1 MMGYTN
7 YSTFSSVL
15 FLHLK
20 PCYMNLANR
29 LEIWGDKHHPKWLDI
44 IRIVLGIFLCYK
56 GFQFLNNMGV
66 LLDVMSNR
74 LSFNAFAVAMLSH
87 VIVFAHILGGFLLA
101 LGLLTRFACLIQIP
115 IVLGAVFFVNS
126 TSNLLQPFSETW
138 QAIIVLLLLFV
149 FLIVGN
155 GAWSFEWFVQHD
167 KPHKRV
173 SHR

>member
-1 MMGYTN
+1 
-7 YSTFSSVL
+7 
-15 FLHLK
+15 
-20 PCYMNLANR
+20 MNFAHR
-29 LEIWGDKHHPKWLDI
+29 LELWGDKHHPKWLDI

-74 LSFNAFAVAMLSH
+74 LSFNAFAVTMLSH
-87 VIVFAHILGGFLLA
+87 VIVFAHILGGFLLS

-126 TSNLLQPFSETW
+126 TSNLLQPFSEIW
-138 QAIIVLLLLFV
+138 QAIIVLILLVLFLV
-149 FLIVGN
+149 IGN
-155 GAWSFEWFVQHD
+155 GKWSFEWFVQHD
-167 KPHKRV
+167 KVHKRV

>member
-1 MMGYTN
+1 
-7 YSTFSSVL
+7 
-15 FLHLK
+15 
-20 PCYMNLANR
+20 MNFAHRIEL
-29 LEIWGDKHHPKWLDI
+29 WGDKHHPKWLDI
-44 IRIVLGIFLCYK
+44 VRILLGIFLMYK

-74 LSFNAFAVAMLSH
+74 LSFNAFAVTMLSH

-115 IVLGAVFFVNS
+115 IVLGAVFFVNNS
-126 TSNLLQPFSETW
+126 ANMLQPFSETW
-138 QAIIVLLLLFV
+138 QAIIVFLLLIL

-155 GAWSFEWFVQHD
+155 GVWSFEWFVQHD